1 MLAGSAGCRS
11 GEIVTVS
18 PVDLRLD
25 GPGDNVDDPCFWVDP
40 VDASKSL
47 VFVTAK
53 DSGLVEAY
61 EVATGKPAGII
72 KGFGVPNNCA
82 VEGDLLLTTDRKP
95 PEVKVH
101 HVPDFALVRS
111 FGSDL
116 QIPEGVD
123 VLTLPNGQR
132 LVYVTDS
139 GDVSV
144 HVYDLTTGELVRSF
158 PTGFG
163 LKIEPILADD
173 AHQRIFVAR
182 EEKGPAR
189 HRSLHAEG
197 KLVRQ
202 FGAEFFGHDTEGLAI
217 YACGDG
223 GYLVA
228 SDQDKKATEFEVF
241 DRESLEHLFTF
252 HLADRDG
259 HVTNA
264 TDGIDIL
271 QVPLTG
277 FPDGVFA
284 ACDGCGSSKP
294 DEMDLIGWG
303 IFPPDFLGDPVWA
316 RATVVLAD
324 ASTLVQAPTLP
335 SVKPGQEAHEHSP
348 HITILDFMVAVCT
361 TRAHYNGTEAAEAFW
376 NYWFRRRLASSIAAR
391 RSCGTRDLPNWRMF
405 LLSSARS
412 AGRWSPYGSSS
423 WASARSFSSARRSAG
438 ARRSSGG
445 SPAQR

>member
-1 MLAGSAGCRS
+1 MMAARVVGQLLCCVMMLGWSAGCRS
-11 GEIVTVS
+11 EDVITVS
-18 PVDLRLD
+18 PVDFRLD

-40 VDASKSL
+40 TDASKSL
-47 VFVTAK
+47 VLVTAK

-61 EVATGKPAGII
+61 EIATGKPAGII

-101 HVPDFALVRS
+101 HLPDFALVRS
-111 FGSDL
+111 FGSDMS
-116 QIPEGVD
+116 IPEGVD
-123 VLTLPNGQR
+123 VLTLRNGQR

-139 GDVSV
+139 GDASV

-163 LKIEPILADD
+163 LKIEPIVADD

-182 EEKGPAR
+182 EEKGGP
-189 HRSLHAEG
+189 HGIGLFTPEG

-241 DRESLEHLFTF
+241 DRESLAHVTTF
-252 HLADRDG
+252 RLRDRDG

-264 TDGIDIL
+264 TDGIDLL
-271 QVPLTG
+271 QTPLPG
-277 FPDGVFA
+277 FPDGVLA

-303 IFPPDFLGDPVWA
+303 RV
-316 RATVVLAD
+316 AD
-324 ASTLVQAPTLP
+324 AVGL
-335 SVKPGQEAHEHSP
+335 KRCPGGVS
-348 HITILDFMVAVCT
+348 
-361 TRAHYNGTEAAEAFW
+361 RGT
-376 NYWFRRRLASSIAAR
+376 
-391 RSCGTRDLPNWRMF
+391 P
-405 LLSSARS
+405 
-412 AGRWSPYGSSS
+412 
-423 WASARSFSSARRSAG
+423 
-438 ARRSSGG
+438 
-445 SPAQR
+445 